1 MEWLLK
7 GGILMIPLILCSV
20 VAMAIIMERLIYYK
34 RTLKTPLFEYQQPE
48 LVVRWLRRRM
58 AGLRTVITI
67 APMLGLLGTVTGL
80 MKSFYLLGN
89 QVDNYNP
96 KQISLG
102 ISEAL
107 ITTAF
112 GLIIAV
118 TATVFYN
125 YLTSRLEDY
134 IADYNTRL
142 SQDADG
148 PQELR

>member
-1 MEWLLK
+1 MQWLLK

-34 RTLKTPLFEYQQPE
+34 RTLTTPLFEYQQPE
-48 LVVRWLRRRM
+48 LVVRRLRRRM
-58 AGLRTVITI
+58 TELRTVITI

-107 ITTAF
+107 ITTAV

-134 IADYNTRL
+134 IAAYNTRL

-148 PQELR
+148 PQELC

>member
-58 AGLRTVITI
+58 AGLQTVITI